1 MSSIRYVGT
10 SYRTALSLSAPTI
23 SVGKRRAFQSSAR
36 ILVEQVNEKDAKIRS
51 AVKEK
56 AQSSIVS
63 PSPLS
68 PSTPPPKA
76 HNKITV
82 FFVTLLGRL
91 MGYNSTTSS
100 AIRITS
106 ELYDRCAEQ
115 AEKEAEF
122 WYGGK

>member
-1 MSSIRYVGT
+1 MASIRYVGP
-10 SYRTALSLSAPTI
+10 SYRTAMSISAPI
-23 SVGKRRAFQSSAR
+23 SRRAFQTSAR
-36 ILVEQVNEKDAKIRS
+36 TLAEQVKDAKVQS

-76 HNKITV
+76 HSKITV

-106 ELYDRCAEQ
+106 ELYDKCAEQ
-115 AEKEAEF
+115 AEKEAQF